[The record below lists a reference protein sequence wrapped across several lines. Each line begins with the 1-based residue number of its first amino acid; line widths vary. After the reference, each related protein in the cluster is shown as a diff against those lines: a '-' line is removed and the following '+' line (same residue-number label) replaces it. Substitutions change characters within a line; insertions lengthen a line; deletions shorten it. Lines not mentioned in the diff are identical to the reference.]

1 MPNCGR
7 DYVAVT
13 LPGECCERCVPW
25 EYAQST
31 GLVNRGPQ
39 AIYGT
44 YDTPNPSSS
53 VSVYIYGPDEGA
65 RVSNGQSI
73 YFDCEVIAPYNQNVQ
88 PRWSRAGNQV
98 NTKYSIGK
106 GFYFEISMFRCS
118 HYHINHRAQFFLE
131 IVNLPVLLFLMPPLL
146 MLVDMNVVLAR
157 AIQEIK
163 LPLTYKLELPFSISV
178 SLSYYI

>member
-25 EYAQST
+25 EYAQSA
-31 GLVNRGPQ
+31 GLTPNRGPQ
-39 AIYGT
+39 VQEQNSYRPQYDPYGQQ
-44 YDTPNPSSS
+44 SS

-98 NTKYSIGK
+98 NRKYSLEK
-106 GFYFEISMFRCS
+106 SFYLEISMFHCS
-118 HYHINHRAQFFLE
+118 HYHSNRKAQFFLA
-131 IVNLPVLLFLMPPLL
+131 IANLPV
-146 MLVDMNVVLAR
+146 
-157 AIQEIK
+157 
-163 LPLTYKLELPFSISV
+163 
-178 SLSYYI
+178 